1 MRNALIVLLAV
12 AAAIVLVGA
21 MNYSLEFDI
30 DYVVAS
36 WTRVSALWIAVG
48 LAVILLVTGVVAAW
62 LARAGVTRSC
72 RKLEVELEAT
82 YRRLRDAEA
91 KAQRVPSGSGEVG
104 PSAAE
109 RDTQVSQAAD
119 DARLNESASASS
131 DA

>member
-36 WTRVSALWIAVG
+36 WTRVSAFWIALG
-48 LAVILLVTGVVAAW
+48 LGVVLLVTGLVAAW
-62 LARAGVTRSC
+62 LARAGAMGGC
-72 RKLEVELEAT
+72 RKLEAELEST

-91 KAQRVPSGSGEVG
+91 KAQRAPSGSEIS
-104 PSAAE
+104 PSVAE
-109 RDTQVSQAAD
+109 RDTQVSPAAD